1 MDRTVNQGGNMPTV
15 SQAAAQVAAQLLAAK
30 MAKSGQAPAESVPA
44 VEQKPVIGVEQ
55 IREAQ
60 QTLLEYK
67 NGKKSLEERV
77 IANEQ
82 WFKLRHW
89 EYIRT
94 TNKPDQVEPVSAWLF
109 NSLANKHADA
119 MDNFPIANILPREE
133 LDKAEAEMLT
143 AIVPVVMDRC
153 EYEQVY
159 SDTWDDKLRG
169 GTKITG
175 VFWDPNELNGLG
187 DISIRQMDVLNLF
200 WEPGIT
206 DIQKSRNFF
215 SVEMWDK
222 KELEEMYPQL
232 KGKQLGGA
240 MTLSKYHEED
250 PGKTEDKAL
259 VVDWY
264 YKRRIGRRRVL
275 HYCKYVGEEVLFASE
290 NDPKYAQSGWYDH
303 GLYPFDFDPMWK
315 VKGSPCGFGYIDLA
329 KSTQEYIDKMDKVL
343 QKNLQVNVR
352 TRYFAPK
359 TSHVN
364 MEQFADLNND
374 IVEYEGNPDGIIP
387 IKGTGLS
394 GNYVTMH
401 QHKIEELKETTGN
414 RDVSTGGTT
423 SGVTAAS
430 AIAAMQEAAS
440 KLSRDANKA
449 AYRSFRKIVLMIVEL
464 IRQFYTQSR
473 SFRIMGADGTERF
486 IRYNS
491 LKIQRQSTGKDFGT
505 EETFRM
511 PLFDIEISAQKQSPY
526 SKLSQNELAIQ
537 FYKSGFFNPQLADQA
552 MATLEMMDFDRKQF
566 VMNKIQQNGM
576 LYQQLQQAQM
586 QIQKLTAIVDKLTG
600 GQLGGA
606 LGPAQAATAPGK
618 PGNQVEAG
626 GALGAEMGESSV
638 TRKARERVANSTAP
652 T

>member
-1 MDRTVNQGGNMPTV
+1 MDRTGIQKSYMPPLV
-15 SQAAAQVAAQLLAAK
+15 QAAAQVVAAN
-30 MAKSGQAPAESVPA
+30 MAKGGHDPAETVPA

-55 IREAQ
+55 VREAQ
-60 QTLLEYK
+60 LTLLEYK

-89 EYIRT
+89 DYIRNT
-94 TNKPDQVEPVSAWLF
+94 DNPDQVEPVSGWLF

-119 MDNFPIANILPREE
+119 MDNFPVANILPREE
-133 LDKAEAEMLT
+133 MDKPEAEKLT
-143 AIVPVVMDRC
+143 AIIPVVMDHS

-159 SDTWDDKLRG
+159 SDGWDDKLRS

-175 VFWDPNELNGLG
+175 VFWDPDKLNGLG

-264 YKRRIGRRRVL
+264 YKRRVGKRRVL
-275 HYCKYVGEEVLFASE
+275 HYCKYVGEEILYSSE
-290 NDPKYAQSGWYDH
+290 NDPKFAQRGWYDH
-303 GLYPFDFDPMWK
+303 GQYPFVFDPMWK

-329 KSTQEYIDKMDKVL
+329 KGAQEYIDKMDRIL
-343 QKNLQVNVR
+343 QKNMNVNAR
-352 TRYFAPK
+352 TRYFVPNNAN
-359 TSHVN
+359 VN
-364 MEQFADLNND
+364 MEEFADLNKD
-374 IVEYEGNPDGIIP
+374 LVHYEGSPEGIIA
-387 IKGTGLS
+387 IKTLGLN
-394 GNYVTMH
+394 GNYVTLH
-401 QHKIEELKETTGN
+401 QHKIEELKEVTGN

-423 SGVTAAS
+423 SGVTAAA

-449 AYRSFRKIVLMIVEL
+449 AYRSFRKIVLMVVEL
-464 IRQFYTQSR
+464 IRQFYTASR
-473 SFRIMGADGTERF
+473 CFRIMGEDGAEEF
-486 IRYNS
+486 IRYDS

-537 FYKSGFFNPQLADQA
+537 FYNAGFFNPQLADQA
-552 MATLEMMDFDRKQF
+552 MACLEMMDFDRKQF
-566 VMNKIQQNGM
+566 VMAKIKQNGM

-586 QIQKLTAIVDKLTG
+586 QIAKLTAIVDRLTG
-600 GQLGGA
+600 SNMSGA
-606 LGPAQAATAPGK
+606 LGPAQAGAVQGQPGE
-618 PGNQVEAG
+618 PVDPG
-626 GALGAEMGESSV
+626 GALGAEAGESSV
-638 TRKARERVANSTAP
+638 TKNARQRVANATAP